1 METVTRDRGRL
12 RQRSRNPQDPRYT
25 PSSTPESS
33 PEEQIM
39 KRITVLAATTALF
52 AFPAIGTTA
61 AFAATPTSHAQVAKH
76 GADDPAGHHRHHG
89 ADAKPGHHRRH
100 GAD

>member
-1 METVTRDRGRL
+1 
-12 RQRSRNPQDPRYT
+12 
-25 PSSTPESS
+25 
-33 PEEQIM
+33 M

-89 ADAKPGHHRRH
+89 ADDKPGHHRRH
-100 GAD
+100 GADDKALTKALTKVSVAKHGADDKPGHHRHGGEHKPGHR